1 MRKQNKDKTKQAAVK
16 ARPDPITRS
25 GLKRPNT
32 KTIQEHMTTQTNNVY
47 TAV

>member
-1 MRKQNKDKTKQAAVK
+1 MRKQNKDKTKQAVVK